1 MAISE
6 KEKKELMNRI
16 DKRLNNEKSN
26 LFEKIGNK
34 EDSSILFNMVR
45 QFKKALQE
53 DFEKIEDIDEELNNF
68 FAKKIDEIFFMEK
81 IVYKLDPKIFVN
93 EVDDIEKNV
102 LNRYDICV
110 RKSKSKKDIANN
122 YILLNNE
129 MANLKSFISMF
140 ENIDLMNNDII
151 RNKIVDSQM
160 FIDEYEKKINDLKTN
175 NIKVSSN
182 KNELRIANDSSDLN
196 NLKRLSLYL
205 TNLSSAKKS
214 ISNGDSKKELFVDGV
229 LLLLKD
235 LSSYVSNSDFSKKLD
250 DVENDLLTKFGYD
263 INNNVLIKNKA
274 KVSNGNDV
282 VNRDNNTRNMST
294 EEYNRYIALA
304 STIRDYIVGVEGER
318 GTILNSI
325 IHGDSNLYEK
335 NSKELSLYVNK
346 LKILEKEATDVTRS
360 FDDINND
367 FKNIRKEIKN
377 KFGYEY
383 KSGVKNRKRGVVNVK
398 KLALGI
404 GGFAIG
410 AYGFSRLIKEALFFS
425 KFGFLFG
432 SFVPFVVP
440 TLLSLISVVMLKRAF
455 SKDEK
460 GIIIKFFDKLRN
472 KKDEDDLLVNNNG
485 NNNVKRR

>member
-140 ENIDLMNNDII
+140 ENTDLMNNDII

-175 NIKVSSN
+175 NIKV
-182 KNELRIANDSSDLN
+182 R
-196 NLKRLSLYL
+196 
-205 TNLSSAKKS
+205 
-214 ISNGDSKKELFVDGV
+214 
-229 LLLLKD
+229 
-235 LSSYVSNSDFSKKLD
+235 
-250 DVENDLLTKFGYD
+250 
-263 INNNVLIKNKA
+263 
-274 KVSNGNDV
+274 
-282 VNRDNNTRNMST
+282 
-294 EEYNRYIALA
+294 
-304 STIRDYIVGVEGER
+304 
-318 GTILNSI
+318 
-325 IHGDSNLYEK
+325 
-335 NSKELSLYVNK
+335 
-346 LKILEKEATDVTRS
+346 
-360 FDDINND
+360 
-367 FKNIRKEIKN
+367 
-377 KFGYEY
+377 
-383 KSGVKNRKRGVVNVK
+383 
-398 KLALGI
+398 
-404 GGFAIG
+404 
-410 AYGFSRLIKEALFFS
+410 
-425 KFGFLFG
+425 
-432 SFVPFVVP
+432 
-440 TLLSLISVVMLKRAF
+440 
-455 SKDEK
+455 
-460 GIIIKFFDKLRN
+460 
-472 KKDEDDLLVNNNG
+472 
-485 NNNVKRR
+485 